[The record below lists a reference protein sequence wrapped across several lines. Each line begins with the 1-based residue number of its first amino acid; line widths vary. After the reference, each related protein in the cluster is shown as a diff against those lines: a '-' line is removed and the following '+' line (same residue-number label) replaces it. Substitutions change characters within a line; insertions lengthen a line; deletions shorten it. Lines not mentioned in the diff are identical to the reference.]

1 LESAVIENNVHQLI
15 PLQANIAVEENS
27 VTEITNSGPQ
37 LKSSD
42 LDAMLSGDQACL
54 DQVNQQLE
62 PMSAVERIQWA
73 LENLPGQHALTSSFG
88 IQSAVMLHL
97 VSRIQPD
104 IPVILID
111 TGYLFN
117 ETYQFIDQLQ
127 TQLKLNIRAY
137 RSLVSPAWQEAREG
151 QLWLQGKQGLERY
164 NYTNKVEP
172 MNRALRE
179 LNVGTWFAGLRR
191 DQSSTRETL
200 PVLRVQKGKFKFHPI
215 IDWHKRDVHH
225 YLVQYE
231 LPYHPLWEKGY
242 SSVGDTHTSRPLQ
255 PGMSDE
261 QSRFFGLQRE
271 CGLHTS

>member
-1 LESAVIENNVHQLI
+1 MVENNIHQLI
-15 PLQANIAVEENS
+15 PQQANIALEPNS
-27 VTEITNSGPQ
+27 VSAATNLGPL
-37 LKSSD
+37 LKCTD
-42 LDAMLSGDQACL
+42 LDAMLSGDQLCL
-54 DQVNQQLE
+54 DQLNQQLE
-62 PMSAVERIQWA
+62 QMSAAERIQWA

-127 TQLKLNIRAY
+127 AQLKLNIRTY

-151 QLWLQGKQGLERY
+151 QLWLQGKQGIERY
-164 NYTNKVEP
+164 NHTNKVEP

-179 LNVGTWFAGLRR
+179 LNVDTWFAGLRR

-215 IDWHKRDVHH
+215 IDWHKRDVHR
-225 YLVQYE
+225 YLVQHE

-242 SSVGDTHTSRPLQ
+242 TSVGDTHTSRPLE

-271 CGLHTS
+271 CGLHT

>member
-1 LESAVIENNVHQLI
+1 MVENNIHHLI
-15 PLQANIAVEENS
+15 NQQANIASEAGS
-27 VTEITNSGPQ
+27 VTTNVNSGPQ
-37 LKSSD
+37 LKCAE
-42 LDAMLSGDQACL
+42 LDAMLSGDQEYL
-54 DQVNQQLE
+54 DQINQQLE
-62 PMSAVERIQWA
+62 QMSAAERIQWA
-73 LENLPGQHALTSSFG
+73 LEQLPGQQALTSSFG

-127 TQLKLNIRAY
+127 VLLKLNIHSY

-151 QLWLQGKQGLERY
+151 QLWLQGKQGIERY
-164 NYTNKVEP
+164 NHTNKVEP

-179 LNVGTWFAGLRR
+179 LKVGTWFAGLRR
-191 DQSSTRETL
+191 DQSSSRETL
-200 PVLRVQKGKFKFHPI
+200 PVLRVQKGRFKFHPI
-215 IDWHKRDVHH
+215 IDWHKRDVHQ
-225 YLVQYE
+225 YLVQHG

-242 SSVGDTHTSRPLQ
+242 TSVGDTHTSRPLE

-271 CGLHTS
+271 CGLHT

>member
-1 LESAVIENNVHQLI
+1 MVEINSHQLI
-15 PLQANIAVEENS
+15 PQPINVTSSAGLAMQTSKTNLRLGYDNVE
-27 VTEITNSGPQ
+27 T
-37 LKSSD
+37 
-42 LDAMLSGDQACL
+42 MLSGDQTSL
-54 DQVNQQLE
+54 DEINQQLE
-62 PMSAVERIQWA
+62 LMSATERVQWA
-73 LENLPGQHALTSSFG
+73 MEQLPNQHALTSSFG

-97 VSRIQPD
+97 VNQVQPR

-127 TQLKLNIRAY
+127 EKLKLNIHSY

-151 QLWLQGKQGLERY
+151 QLWLQGKQGIERY
-164 NYTNKVEP
+164 NHTNKVEP

-179 LNVGTWFAGLRR
+179 LKVDTWFAGLRR
-191 DQSSTRETL
+191 DQSSTREAL
-200 PVLRVQKGKFKFHPI
+200 PVLRVQKGRFKFHPI
-215 IDWHKRDVHH
+215 IDWHKRDVHR
-225 YLVQYE
+225 YLVQHE

-242 SSVGDTHTSRPLQ
+242 TSVGDTHTSRPLA

-271 CGLHTS
+271 CGLHS

>member
-1 LESAVIENNVHQLI
+1 MVEINSHQLI
-15 PLQANIAVEENS
+15 PQPINVTSSAGLAMQTSKTNLRLGYDNVE
-27 VTEITNSGPQ
+27 T
-37 LKSSD
+37 
-42 LDAMLSGDQACL
+42 MLSGDQTSL
-54 DQVNQQLE
+54 DEINQQLE
-62 PMSAVERIQWA
+62 LMSATERVQWA
-73 LENLPGQHALTSSFG
+73 MEQLPNQHALTSSFG

-97 VSRIQPD
+97 VNQVQPR

-127 TQLKLNIRAY
+127 EKLKLNIHSY

-151 QLWLQGKQGLERY
+151 QLWLQGKQGIERY
-164 NYTNKVEP
+164 NHTNKVEP

-179 LNVGTWFAGLRR
+179 LKVDTWFAGLRR
-191 DQSSTRETL
+191 DQSSTREAL
-200 PVLRVQKGKFKFHPI
+200 PVLRVQKGRFKFHPI
-215 IDWHKRDVHH
+215 IDWHKRDVHR
-225 YLVQYE
+225 YLVQHE

-242 SSVGDTHTSRPLQ
+242 TSVGDTHTSRPLE

-271 CGLHTS
+271 CGLHS

>member
-1 LESAVIENNVHQLI
+1 MIENSIHQPI
-15 PLQANIAVEENS
+15 SHQADISLKANTVKSLTSSEA
-27 VTEITNSGPQ
+27 Q
-37 LKSSD
+37 LSCPD
-42 LDAMLSGDQACL
+42 LDAMLSGNQPCL
-54 DQVNQQLE
+54 DLINQQLE
-62 PMSAVERIQWA
+62 QMSAVERIDWA
-73 LENLPGQHALTSSFG
+73 LEHLPGQHTLTSSFG

-127 TQLKLNIRAY
+127 AQLKLNIHSY

-151 QLWLQGKQGLERY
+151 QLWLQGKQGIERY
-164 NYTNKVEP
+164 NHTNKVEP

-191 DQSSTRETL
+191 DQSSTREAL

-215 IDWHKRDVHH
+215 IDWHKRDVHR
-225 YLVQYE
+225 YLIQND
-231 LPYHPLWEKGY
+231 LPYHPLWEQGY
-242 SSVGDTHTSRPLQ
+242 TSVGDTHTSRPLE

-271 CGLHTS
+271 CGLHT

>member
-1 LESAVIENNVHQLI
+1 MVEINSHQLI
-15 PLQANIAVEENS
+15 PQPINVTSSAGLAMQTSKTNLRLGYDNVE
-27 VTEITNSGPQ
+27 T
-37 LKSSD
+37 
-42 LDAMLSGDQACL
+42 MLSGDQTNL
-54 DQVNQQLE
+54 DEINQQLE
-62 PMSAVERIQWA
+62 LMSATERVQWA
-73 LENLPGQHALTSSFG
+73 MEQLPNQHALTSSFG

-97 VSRIQPD
+97 VNQVQPR

-127 TQLKLNIRAY
+127 EKLKLNIHSY

-151 QLWLQGKQGLERY
+151 QLWLQGKQGIERY
-164 NYTNKVEP
+164 NHTNKVEP

-179 LNVGTWFAGLRR
+179 LKVDTWFAGLRR
-191 DQSSTRETL
+191 DQSSTREAL
-200 PVLRVQKGKFKFHPI
+200 PVLRVQKGRFKFHPI
-215 IDWHKRDVHH
+215 IDWHKRDVHR
-225 YLVQYE
+225 YLVQHE

-242 SSVGDTHTSRPLQ
+242 TSVGDTHTSRPLE

-271 CGLHTS
+271 CGLHS

>member
-1 LESAVIENNVHQLI
+1 MIENNRHQLI
-15 PLQANIAVEENS
+15 YQTIDV
-27 VTEITNSGPQ
+27 ISGAGFAMQTSKASPQ
-37 LKSSD
+37 LRCD
-42 LDAMLSGDQACL
+42 EVEAMLSGDQNRL
-54 DQVNQQLE
+54 DEINQQLE
-62 PMSAVERIQWA
+62 LMSAAERVQWA
-73 LENLPGQHALTSSFG
+73 IEQLPEQHALSSSFG

-97 VSRIQPD
+97 VNQVQPG

-117 ETYQFIDQLQ
+117 ETYQFIDQVQ
-127 TQLKLNIRAY
+127 AQLKLNIHSY

-164 NYTNKVEP
+164 NHINKVEP

-179 LNVGTWFAGLRR
+179 LKVGTWFAGLRR

-215 IDWHKRDVHH
+215 IDWHKRDVHR
-225 YLVQYE
+225 YLVQHE

-242 SSVGDTHTSRPLQ
+242 TSVGDTHTSRPLE

-271 CGLHTS
+271 CGLHT